1 MENSKVSLAISN
13 FENGMN
19 CAQSV
24 ISVFANDLGL
34 DTSIAL
40 KLSSTLGGGVGRKQ
54 EICGAINAGA
64 LVIGL
69 MYGNQ
74 SPSDKESKEQ
84 ASVMARQ
91 FLNKMEKEY
100 GGLTCRHVLG
110 ASLETPSDREIVE
123 NQHLTKIRCQPCITK
138 VVSTLEQ
145 LENNQKGRI
154 NKG

>member
-1 MENSKVSLAISN
+1 MDNSKVSLAISN

-24 ISVFANDLGL
+24 ISVFANDMGL
-34 DTSIAL
+34 DPSLAL

-84 ASVMARQ
+84 ASVLARQ
-91 FLNKMEKEY
+91 FLNKAEQEY
-100 GGLTCRHVLG
+100 GGLTCRHVLQ
-110 ASLETPSDREIVE
+110 ASLETPSDREQVKE
-123 NQHLTKIRCQPCITK
+123 QNLTKIRCNPCISK
-138 VVSTLEQ
+138 VVSMLEQ
-145 LENNQKGRI
+145 LELNQKSRL
-154 NKG
+154 